1 MVVDSEKYSM
11 KHIINVSTL
20 MNAQT
25 LPADQMK
32 VVLILMAVIVVPV
45 LVILAINSTIS
56 VQLFIF
62 FILVFI

>member
-1 MVVDSEKYSM
+1 MVVELEKYSM